1 MERYMELVWI
11 ADAAAAGALL
21 TVPADGTADTIF
33 EKGGASSLIEGDGCF
48 ILCKRSTQIEKE
60 DNVGMGV
67 IFKGTHHQPAAL
79 IAELVVDPA
88 QGIPWLI
95 RSYLMCILPAAGL
108 FLSALQQRLA

>member
-1 MERYMELVWI
+1 MELVWI
-11 ADAAAAGALL
+11 ADTATAGALL

-95 RSYLMCILPAAGL
+95 LSYLMCILPAAGL